1 MARSLKD
8 GEVNELKLNADIYN
22 IVSSYVN
29 LKKSGK
35 NFMGL
40 CPFHKEKTQ
49 SFIVDANTQLY
60 HCFGCG
66 EGGDVISFIMK
77 AENLSFLEA
86 VELLAKKVNYNL
98 KYVETYHDEEPDSKN
113 KLFEINE
120 LAKKY
125 FNYILLKSKNGVK
138 ALDYLKA
145 RKISLETIQLFEV
158 GYSLDNWDNFTN
170 FAKLRKHPETDFVLS
185 GLCIESQKENRK
197 NKVYDRF
204 RGRVMFPIK
213 DLLGRTIGFG
223 GRILPYD

>member
-1 MARSLKD
+1 MTSSLKD

-40 CPFHKEKTQ
+40 CPFHKEKTP
-49 SFIVDANTQLY
+49 SFIVDSGTQLY

-66 EGGDVISFIMK
+66 AGGDVISFVMK
-77 AENLSFLEA
+77 AENLSFLES
-86 VELLAKKVNYNL
+86 VELLAKKVGYDL
-98 KYVETYHDEEPDSKN
+98 KYVEAKHNEEPDARN
-113 KLFEINE
+113 KLFEVNE

-125 FNYILLKSKNGVK
+125 FNYILFKSKNGAR
-138 ALDYLKA
+138 ALNYLIS
-145 RKISLETIQLFEV
+145 RKISSETLQIFEV

-170 FAKLRKHPETDFVLS
+170 FAKSRKHLESDLVQTGLS
-185 GLCIESQKENRK
+185 IASQKENQRS
-197 NKVYDRF
+197 KVYDRF

-223 GRILPYD
+223 GRVLPE